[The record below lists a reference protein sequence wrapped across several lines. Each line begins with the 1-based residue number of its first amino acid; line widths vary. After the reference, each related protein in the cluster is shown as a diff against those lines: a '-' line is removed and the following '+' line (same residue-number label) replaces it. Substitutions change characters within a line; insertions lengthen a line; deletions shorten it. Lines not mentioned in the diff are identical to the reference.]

1 MAFKAAA
8 KLRINACHSHREVAL
23 AKQFSSFTMTFMALS
38 TKDITLLELAKGARE
53 ASLKLASVSTEQK
66 NQALERMAQ
75 LLVENEQQLIQAN
88 AKDLDYGREK
98 GLSQAMLDR
107 LALTPERIASTADGL
122 REVASFD
129 DPVGEVSETATR
141 PNGIE
146 VSRMRI
152 PLGVILMIYESR
164 PNVTADAASLCLKSG
179 NAVILRGGSEAFN
192 SNQAIVHLWHQA
204 LEAVGLPGQSVQ
216 LVPTTDREAVGELLK
231 MDEWIDLVIPRGGEG
246 LIRSVAEQSR
256 IPVIKHYK
264 GVCNLYIDES
274 ADLDMAIELTFN
286 SKVSRPSVCNSL
298 ENALVHQS
306 VAEKVLPS
314 LIEKLRENN
323 VKVRGCERT
332 RQIVNDVIEATEA
345 DWYEEYL
352 DYTLAIRVV
361 DDMDAAIDHINRYG
375 SLHTETI
382 VTNDEA
388 KSQEFL
394 RRVNSSCVMVNASTR
409 FNDGG
414 QLGLGAEIGIST
426 TKLHAFGPMG
436 LRELTTQKFIVLG
449 QGQIRP

>member
-1 MAFKAAA
+1 
-8 KLRINACHSHREVAL
+8 
-23 AKQFSSFTMTFMALS
+23 MALS
-38 TKDITLLELAKGARE
+38 TKEITLLELAKGAQQ
-53 ASLKLASVSTEQK
+53 ASLKLSSVSTGQK
-66 NQALERMAQ
+66 NQALECMAD
-75 LLVENEQQLIQAN
+75 LLVENEKTLIDAN
-88 AKDLDYGREK
+88 AKDLVYGEEK
-98 GLSQAMLDR
+98 GLSQAMLER
-107 LALTPERIASTADGL
+107 LTLTPERIASTADGL

-129 DPVGEVSETATR
+129 DPVGEVSETSTR
-141 PNGIE
+141 PSGIE

-179 NAVILRGGSEAFN
+179 NAIILRGGSEAFN
-192 SNQAIVHLWHQA
+192 SNQAIVKLWHQA
-204 LEAVGLPGQSVQ
+204 LEEVGLPAQSVQ
-216 LVPTTDREAVGELLK
+216 LVPTTDREAVSELLK

-274 ADLDMAIELTFN
+274 ADLNMAIDLTVN

-298 ENALVHQS
+298 ENLLVHQS
-306 VAEKVLPS
+306 VAEQVLPL
-314 LIEKLRENN
+314 LIEKLKSHTVE
-323 VKVRGCERT
+323 VRGCERT
-332 RQIVNDVIEATEA
+332 RQIVPDVIEATEA
-345 DWYEEYL
+345 DWYEEYV
-352 DYTLAIRVV
+352 DYILAIRVV
-361 DDMDAAIDHINRYG
+361 DDLNMAIDHINRYG

-382 VTNDEA
+382 VTNDES
-388 KSQEFL
+388 KSNEFL

-436 LRELTTQKFIVLG
+436 LRELTTQKFIVKG
-449 QGQIRP
+449 NGETRT